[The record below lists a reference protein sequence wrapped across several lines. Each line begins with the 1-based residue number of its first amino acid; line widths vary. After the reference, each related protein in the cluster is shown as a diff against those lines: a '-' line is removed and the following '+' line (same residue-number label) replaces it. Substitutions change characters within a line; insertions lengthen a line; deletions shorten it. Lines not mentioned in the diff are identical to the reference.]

1 MSAGV
6 AMQKPQHIEDKYVHC
21 LFSWALVWPHQCQRR
36 GLGSSPI
43 FLFPQFPSL
52 SSPCCQCRFW
62 ASIQIWF
69 SLSFWVFCWKPRHW
83 ASAAAPPSPALPFS
97 GGCHLSVP
105 CCSAGFSLLDKR
117 HSIRARLQTA
127 PLSPGSQAALLVF
140 RPLPWIRGRAAALLN
155 TLPSLLSPAQPQV
168 AFPLT
173 LLPLPPGA
181 AFLCLLPLSH
191 QLHSKCHVKASSCS
205 LALEQSAAAQ
215 RKQPLA
221 VTQRGFNNYF
231 SNPPKSKK
239 VGHQKQI
246 RGRPHTHYPYWLVFY
261 QRGNRNK
268 IKKFKI

>member
-1 MSAGV
+1 MSCIKKKNPKSIIRCLLIAFIEHLSDLWGAHKNLKVWNASFTAMSAGV

-21 LFSWALVWPHQCQRR
+21 PFSWALVWPHQCCLPWR

-117 HSIRARLQTA
+117 HSIRAPA
-127 PLSPGSQAALLVF
+127 SNSSII
-140 RPLPWIRGRAAALLN
+140 PWI
-155 TLPSLLSPAQPQV
+155 PSCPACFQASP
-168 AFPLT
+168 LD
-173 LLPLPPGA
+173 
-181 AFLCLLPLSH
+181 SWE
-191 QLHSKCHVKASSCS
+191 SCS
-205 LALEQSAAAQ
+205 LAKHPPLFALPCSATSGLPSDPAASGTWSSLPVPAASESPAPFQMPCESLELQPCLGTICSSS
-215 RKQPLA
+215 RK
-221 VTQRGFNNYF
+221 TTSGCY
-231 SNPPKSKK
+231 PKR
-239 VGHQKQI
+239 VQ
-246 RGRPHTHYPYWLVFY
+246 
-261 QRGNRNK
+261 
-268 IKKFKI
+268 